1 MLLLTFLN
9 YLWHFIIHFL
19 LFFTLFPFIH
29 HTFLFHAFQWLIL
42 QFLFIIFYTYL
53 HTNIYPPIHPIP
65 FFGHFLNISTIPYQT
80 YRALENSLIYFL
92 CSHSQPQC
100 SEWLI
105 DNSGISGLNSK
116 HFNCA
121 NLICRFFF
129 EKLRSL
135 FWRPR
140 VY

>member
-29 HTFLFHAFQWLIL
+29 HTFLFLAFQWLVLKFCLLYFNLSTHKYIS
-42 QFLFIIFYTYL
+42 
-53 HTNIYPPIHPIP
+53 IHPTP
-65 FFGHFLNISTIPYQT
+65 FFGHFLNISNIPYQT
-80 YRALENSLIYFL
+80 YRAFDNSLICFL

-100 SEWLI
+100 SERLI
-105 DNSGISGLNSK
+105 NDSCISGLNSK